1 MNEPMPGSPGLHSAL
16 VRNTG
21 YLLSRLGFFASK
33 RFSERVGTLG
43 LTPRM
48 WGALNVLDAEGEIS
62 QQQLGRAIGM
72 DPSSM
77 VSTIDELES
86 QGLVERRRHPSDRR
100 AHALHITAEGR
111 QTLTRGRQLARGAQE
126 ELLAPL
132 TPDEREQ
139 LHDLLL
145 RLAAAAATITGA
157 APITNPPDAPPP
169 EPPAPGG

>member
-1 MNEPMPGSPGLHSAL
+1 MADTNPGAPGLHSAL

-21 YLLSRLGFFASK
+21 YLISRMGFYASK
-33 RFSERVGTLG
+33 QFADRLSQLG

-48 WGALNVLDAEGEIS
+48 WGAMNVLDSEGPVS

-77 VSTIDELES
+77 VSTIDELEAKGWV
-86 QGLVERRRHPSDRR
+86 QRRPHPTDRR
-100 AHALHITAEGR
+100 AHALHITDAGR
-111 QTLTRGRQLARGAQE
+111 DTLTRGRRLAAGAQN

-132 TPDEREQ
+132 DDAERAQ

-145 RLAAAAATITGA
+145 RLALAAGA
-157 APITNPPDAPPP
+157 VKGQIDFTNSPPP
-169 EPPAPGG
+169 PHAAGD